1 MRYYMEAL
9 RNYANFSGR
18 ATRSEYWVFMTIN
31 FVITWILVWLD
42 YVIFTNLLGLPGIRP
57 FSGIYGLAMFIPSIA
72 VIVRRLHDIGKRG
85 TWYFIV
91 LIPLIG
97 WIWFIVLMCMASEEK
112 ENKYGLIRLI

>member
-9 RNYANFSGR
+9 NNYANFSGR
-18 ATRSEYWVFMTIN
+18 ATRSEYWVFLIIN
-31 FVITWILVWLD
+31 SVFAWILALLD
-42 YVIFTNLLGLPGIRP
+42 YAIFVNLLNLPGLRV
-57 FSGIYGLAMFIPSIA
+57 FSGIYGLALFIPSIA
-72 VIVRRLHDIGKRG
+72 IVVRRLHDIGKKG

-112 ENKYGLIRLI
+112 TNKYGPVRLI